1 MTPQASL
8 GRSAPWVHRP
18 QGLRGSWSVQ
28 RALAETTCPLE
39 AGHRQWSAS
48 PAQSSLH
55 LPSRGSLSK
64 RLGPSLE
71 VSPHHGP

>member
-18 QGLRGSWSVQ
+18 QGLRGPWSVQ

-39 AGHRQWSAS
+39 AGAQAVVSVSGPVLLASA
-48 PAQSSLH
+48 
-55 LPSRGSLSK
+55 
-64 RLGPSLE
+64 E
-71 VSPHHGP
+71 